1 MQHSTQFR
9 AMNTDIEVLVET
21 PGPMPPL
28 DVFIGAKLLFE
39 EQEQR
44 FSRFRPQSLLSRL
57 RLGEEV
63 EDAMLARVCRMAIE
77 AWEFTGGWFNPMVL
91 PALLRAGY
99 DRSFE
104 LLQAGGVVEHAPVA
118 SPKEALVLAGDRV
131 RLAAGGLDL
140 GGIVKG
146 LTVDSLIESY
156 SGSYEGMFVNA
167 AATFAALAM
176 RVSYGWQASI
186 DGAGVAATPEGV
198 MHGALATSTSTK
210 RRWRTAAG
218 TLAHHL
224 IDPATGMPAA
234 SPFVQA
240 SVWAA
245 ECWRAET
252 WAKAVVIGGTAALEM
267 CQASGLA
274 VLALE
279 ADGIAR
285 RAPVVRGR

>member
-1 MQHSTQFR
+1 
-9 AMNTDIEVLVET
+9 MNTDIEVLVET

-57 RLGEEV
+57 NAGEEV

-118 SPKEALVLAGDRV
+118 SPKEALALAGDRV

-167 AATFAALAM
+167 GGDLRCAGHEGELN
-176 RVSYGWQASI
+176 GWQASI
-186 DGAGVAATPEGV
+186 DGAGVAATPWEGV

-252 WAKAVVIGGTAALEM
+252 WAKAVVIGGTAALER

-285 RAPVVRGR
+285 GRAPVVRGR